1 VEVASVPTIDGGLVA
16 LTKFTPPIGFD
27 PMEFR
32 AIVDLFMQQ
41 KQRYRFNYGYHPFHP
56 FSMISCGHVAHMH
69 CGAIYIAGAYEPG
82 YARGMGM
89 KTTATIEEALKDAKR
104 YVGPN
109 PNILALPR
117 TFKTA
122 GVHLMMKE

>member
-1 VEVASVPTIDGGLVA
+1 MPTASVG
-16 LTKFTPPIGFD
+16 
-27 PMEFR
+27 
-32 AIVDLFMQQ
+32 AITLIH
-41 KQRYRFNYGYHPFHP
+41 G

-69 CGAIYIAGAYEPG
+69 CAAIYIVGAYEPG

-89 KTTATIEEALKDAKR
+89 KTTATFEDALKDARR
-104 YVGPN
+104 YVGSN
-109 PNILALPR
+109 PKVLALPR